1 MRPSTLSTVTLPLGA
16 LSLAALALAAPAAA
30 QTVIP
35 LSPMA
40 TFYRTNQDPF
50 ATDAFSIPIQFFG
63 VQAGDW
69 LKLRCVGNWNSGPS
83 GDVLQD
89 LVGCFASSGTLQPNT
104 VQQRVSG
111 IAAGTSFTL
120 PAGGTAIG
128 NLPMEIGEDFWIS
141 RTGFVTEVTVRVPA
155 GGTDL
160 FVCVPDTFYGDNSD
174 PDANLGVEITL
185 IPPSAHPG
193 TGEDSELGS
202 SINGAALD
210 TVDTKTAVA
219 GDVIHAAVRSPLD
232 TQAGNF
238 CVIVADVQATGNT
251 PVGPLPNTWFG
262 LSAVIALPFTVLPSG
277 APSPSLNVH
286 VPAGF
291 AGLSLWLQGG
301 TVWTQ
306 GARNGLF
313 TATNAHEIRLQ

>member
-1 MRPSTLSTVTLPLGA
+1 MRTSLLCAAA
-16 LSLAALALAAPAAA
+16 LSAFAATNVPIAA
-30 QTVIP
+30 QTVIR
-35 LSPMA
+35 LSPTA
-40 TFYRTNQDPF
+40 TCYRTNQDPF

-69 LKLRCVGNWNSGPS
+69 LKLRCVGNWDNGLS

-104 VQQRVSG
+104 AQQRVSG
-111 IAAGTSFTL
+111 VAAGTAFSF
-120 PAGGTAIG
+120 PSGTAIG

-160 FVCVPDTFYGDNSD
+160 FVCVPDAFYGDNSD

-185 IPPSAHPG
+185 IPPSRHPG

-202 SINGAALD
+202 AINGAALD
-210 TVDTKTAVA
+210 TIDTKTAVA

-232 TQAGNF
+232 TQANNI
-238 CVIVADVQATGNT
+238 CVIVADVQATGTT

-277 APSPSLNVH
+277 APSPSLNIH
-286 VPAGF
+286 VPPGF

-301 TVWTQ
+301 TVWSQ
-306 GARNGLF
+306 ARNGLF